1 MGKIIEELAN
11 REKTFLFLDRFDAG
25 KQLAQKL
32 RKYSNKKDVLILAIP
47 SGGVPV
53 GYSIAKEL
61 SIPMDVFVVR
71 KIQVPWNTEAGF
83 GALTYDGEMILNE
96 ALIRTLGLTP
106 EVIEESLSKTKKVLS
121 ERTRKFRGNR
131 PDLDIADKEIVLV
144 DDGLASGFTMLAAVK
159 AIIKKSPRSIM
170 IAVPTSSEE
179 ALELLKVEVDEI
191 ICLNIRSRPIFAVAD
206 AYKNWYDLS
215 DSDVLEI
222 LKKI

>member
-121 ERTRKFRGNR
+121 ERTRKFRRNR
-131 PDLDIADKEIVLV
+131 SDLDIAGKEIVLV

-159 AIIKKSPRSIM
+159 AIIKKGPRSIM

-179 ALELLKVEVDEI
+179 ALELLKVEVDGI
-191 ICLNIRSRPIFAVAD
+191 ICLNVRSGPIFAVAD

>member
-1 MGKIIEELAN
+1 MGKIFEELAN
-11 REKTFLFLDRFDAG
+11 REKTFLFWDRFDAG

-32 RKYSNKKDVLILAIP
+32 QKYSSKKNVLILAIP

-53 GYSIAKEL
+53 GYCIAKEL

-96 ALIRTLGLTP
+96 PLIRALGLTT
-106 EVIEESLSKTKKVLS
+106 ETIEESLSKTKKVLS
-121 ERTRKFRGNR
+121 ERVRKFRGNR
-131 PDLDIADKEIVLV
+131 SDLDIAGKEIVLV
-144 DDGLASGFTMLAAVK
+144 DDGLASGFTMFAAVK
-159 AIIKKSPRSIM
+159 AIIKKSPTSIM
-170 IAVPTSSEE
+170 IAIPTSSEE
-179 ALELLKVEVDEI
+179 ALELLKDEVDGI
-191 ICLNIRSRPIFAVAD
+191 VCLNVRSGPVFAVAD